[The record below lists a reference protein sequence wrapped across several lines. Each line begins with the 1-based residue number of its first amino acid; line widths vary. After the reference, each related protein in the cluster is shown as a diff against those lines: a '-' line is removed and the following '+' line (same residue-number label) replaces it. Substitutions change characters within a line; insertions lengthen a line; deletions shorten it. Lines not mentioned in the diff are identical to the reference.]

1 MLILAF
7 ETSAK
12 AASTALLEDGRLL
25 GESYQN
31 TGLTHS
37 QTLMV
42 MAENLLKQCGKTVAD
57 VNAVAVAAGPGSF
70 TGVRIGVAAAKG
82 FAWGGEVPCYG
93 VSTLEAMALSLGAY
107 QGYVC
112 PVMDARRSQV
122 YNALFYVNQGQ
133 LERITED
140 RAISLEQ
147 LKQELLALKEP
158 VFLVGDG
165 SILTYRTLSEEVPNL
180 VLPPEHRMHQR
191 AVGVALLAAQKIAA
205 GEPGDG
211 AALTPNYLR
220 LSQAERERLERE
232 RCQMQ
237 NAKC

>member
-25 GESYQN
+25 GECYQN

-42 MAENLLKQCGKTVAD
+42 MAEHLLQQCGKTVAD
-57 VNAVAVAAGPGSF
+57 VSAVAVAAGPGSF

-82 FAWGGEVPCYG
+82 FAWGGELPCYG

-122 YNALFYVNQGQ
+122 YNALYYVSQGQ
-133 LERITED
+133 PDCITED

>member
-25 GESYQN
+25 GEIYQN

-42 MAENLLKQCGKTVAD
+42 MAEDLLKQCGKTVGD
-57 VNAVAVAAGPGSF
+57 VSAVAVAEGPGSF

-82 FAWGGEVPCYG
+82 FAWGGEIPCCG
-93 VSTLEAMALSLGAY
+93 VSTLEAMAEMAGVF
-107 QGYVC
+107 QGYLC
-112 PVMDARRSQV
+112 PCMDARRSQV
-122 YNALFYVNQGQ
+122 YNALFYVNLGEIQR
-133 LERITED
+133 LTPD
-140 RAISLEQ
+140 RAIALSDLKKELEN
-147 LKQELLALKEP
+147 LQEP
-158 VFLVGDG
+158 IFLVGDG
-165 SILTYRTLSEEVPNL
+165 SNLCYNTLLESVPGL

-191 AVGVALLAAQKIAA
+191 ASGVALAAAKKLAAGK
-205 GEPGDG
+205 ECDG
-211 AALTPNYLR
+211 AALVPNYLR

-232 RCQMQ
+232 Q
-237 NAKC
+237 K

>member
-12 AASTALLEDGRLL
+12 AASAALLEDGKLL
-25 GESYQN
+25 AETYQN

-42 MAENLLKQCGKTVAD
+42 MAENILSQCGKAVND
-57 VNAVAVAAGPGSF
+57 VTAVAVAAGPGSF

-82 FAWGGEVPCYG
+82 FGWGREVPCYG

-122 YNALFYVNQGQ
+122 YNALFYVNHGM
-133 LERITED
+133 LKRITDD
-140 RAISLEQ
+140 RAVSLEQ
-147 LKQELLALKEP
+147 LKQELLLLQEP

-165 SILTYRTLSEEVPNL
+165 SILTYKTLSAEIPGL

-191 AVGVALLAAQKIAA
+191 ADGVALLAAQKIAA

-211 AALTPNYLR
+211 AALVPNYLR

-232 RCQMQ
+232 
-237 NAKC
+237 NANT

>member
-12 AASTALLEDGRLL
+12 AASVALTENGKLL

-42 MAENLLKQCGKTVAD
+42 MAEDLLKQCGKTVED
-57 VNAVAVAAGPGSF
+57 VTAVAVAEGPGSF

-82 FAWGGEVPCYG
+82 FAWGRQIPCYG
-93 VSTLEAMALSLGAY
+93 ISTLEAMAVSLGIY

-112 PVMDARRSQV
+112 PLMDARRSQV

-133 LERITED
+133 IQRVKED
-140 RAISLEQ
+140 RAIALADLSEELKTLES
-147 LKQELLALKEP
+147 P
-158 VFLVGDG
+158 IYLVGDG
-165 SILTYRTLSEEVPNL
+165 SNLTHKTLAGEIPAL
-180 VLPPEHRMHQR
+180 ILPPEHRMHQR
-191 AVGVALLAAQKIAA
+191 AIGVALLAETKAQA
-205 GEPGDG
+205 GESGDG
-211 AALTPNYLR
+211 AALQPNYLR
-220 LSQAERERLERE
+220 LSQAERERMERE
-232 RCQMQ
+232 
-237 NAKC
+237 KK